1 MQDVREVL
9 DTLMRQYGTE
19 LTRLCTMIL
28 GDAALA
34 QDAVQDAFMK
44 AFRHFGAYR
53 GDASARTWLT
63 AIAVNVCRDY
73 RRSAWHR
80 HVDRQQAAEELPE
93 PSTEF
98 PFPDNTVIAAVMNL
112 PVKYREVV
120 LLTYYQGMKQ
130 KDVADAL
137 HLSDRAVRQRL
148 HKANTILRE
157 QLKEWYEDEG

>member
-1 MQDVREVL
+1 MQDARSTL

-19 LTRLCTMIL
+19 LTRLCAMIL
-28 GDAALA
+28 GDASLA
-34 QDAVQDAFMK
+34 QDAVQDAFLR
-44 AFRHFGAYR
+44 AFRRFDTYR
-53 GDASARTWLT
+53 GDAAAKTWLT

-80 HVDRQQAAEELPE
+80 HVDRREDADALPG
-93 PSTEF
+93 PSADF
-98 PFPDNTVIAAVMNL
+98 PFPDNTVITAVMNL
-112 PVKYREVV
+112 PPKYREVV

-130 KDVADAL
+130 KEAADAL

-148 HKANTILRE
+148 HKANAILRE